1 MQRPGLRLL
10 VPLAVSAL
18 LTAGVSAEQAGA
30 AVGPAAASDPRA
42 PVAAPV
48 LMPLALGSTSELDST
63 DPPSPPPS
71 TPPPSQTTRATG
83 DPLDP
88 AAVEAALGP
97 LLTGGA
103 LGPGRSPAHVIDVAT
118 GEVLYD
124 ASDDPTVPASTMKLV
139 TAASVLDALGPD
151 SRLRTRVVVMDPGAR
166 TPRVVII
173 GAGDPSLRSTGAKVG
188 RAGTSLTPASLEE
201 LAGAT
206 ARALAL
212 RGITRV
218 KVGYDAS
225 LFTGPDLHP
234 SWGRSFPAAGIVAPV
249 SALVVDQGRR
259 TPRGVGR
266 VADPADRAGQVF
278 AEQLGA
284 AGVTVRGE
292 PKEVAVPD
300 EAATLAY
307 VESPAVGV
315 LVERM
320 LATSD
325 NDFAESLGRLGA
337 SASGEPASFAGVASR
352 AAQVLAELGVD
363 DSGARFADASGLSR
377 GNRLAPSTLTDLLA
391 VTSDGYGSIHSG
403 LPVAGATG
411 SLAARFRPAGQ
422 RPARGVVR
430 AKTGTL
436 TGVGALVGYASR
448 PDGRLLAFGFVDGST
463 PGGALAARA
472 ALDRAA
478 AALVTCD
485 CAAP

>member
-1 MQRPGLRLL
+1 MAAGVLL
-10 VPLAVSAL
+10 VAVG
-18 LTAGVSAEQAGA
+18 AGGQVA
-30 AVGPAAASDPRA
+30 AVGHPVTGLRAADDPRA
-42 PVAAPV
+42 PQAAPV
-48 LMPLALGSTSELDST
+48 LIPVPLGPEFIADGSDGAPSTSAG
-63 DPPSPPPS
+63 PSPEEPS
-71 TPPPSQTTRATG
+71 STTTPTG
-83 DPLDP
+83 AALDP
-88 AAVEAALGP
+88 DAVEAALAP

-118 GEVLYD
+118 GEILYD
-124 ASDDPTVPASTMKLV
+124 AADDPTVPASTMKLV

-151 SRLRTRVVVMDPGAR
+151 TRLRTRVILIDPAAK

-188 RAGTSLTPASLEE
+188 RAGTSLTPASIEE
-201 LAGAT
+201 LAIST

-225 LFTGPDLHP
+225 LFTGPALHP
-234 SWGRSFPAAGIVAPV
+234 SWASSFPAAGIVAPV

-259 TPRGVGR
+259 TPRGVSR
-266 VADPADRAGQVF
+266 VADPAARAAQVF
-278 AEQLGA
+278 AEQLAA
-284 AGVTVRGE
+284 AGVAVRGE
-292 PKEVAVPD
+292 PKEAPAPD
-300 EAATLAY
+300 DSATLAY
-307 VESPAVGV
+307 VESPPVGV

-320 LATSD
+320 LSVSD
-325 NDFAESLGRLGA
+325 NDYAEILGRLGA
-337 SASGEPASFAGVASR
+337 SASGEPASFSGVADR
-352 AAQVLAELGVD
+352 AASVLKALAVD

-377 GNRLAPSTLTDLLA
+377 RNLLAPSTLTDLLA
-391 VTSDGYGSIHSG
+391 VTSDGYGSIHAG

-411 SLAARFRPAGQ
+411 SLAARFRPPGQ

-448 PDGRLLAFGFVDGST
+448 PDGRLLAFAFVDGST

-472 ALDRAA
+472 AFDRAA

-485 CAAP
+485 CAAS

>member
-1 MQRPGLRLL
+1 MPGT
-10 VPLAVSAL
+10 S
-18 LTAGVSAEQAGA
+18 GSGGS
-30 AVGPAAASDPRA
+30 GPAQSGQSGASDSPTPGA
-42 PVAAPV
+42 P
-48 LMPLALGSTSELDST
+48 
-63 DPPSPPPS
+63 DPSSDPNKPPATN
-71 TPPPSQTTRATG
+71 TPTG
-83 DPLDP
+83 APLDP
-88 AAVEAALGP
+88 DLIEAALAP

-139 TAASVLDALGPD
+139 TATSVLDALGAD
-151 SRLRTRVVVMDPGAR
+151 TRLRTRVVVVDPAAK

-201 LAGAT
+201 LAAST
-206 ARALAL
+206 ARALAI

-218 KVGYDAS
+218 KVRYDAS
-225 LFTGPDLHP
+225 LFTGPSMHP
-234 SWGRSFPAAGIVAPV
+234 SWAGSFPAAGIVAPV

-259 TPRGVGR
+259 TPRGVSR
-266 VADPADRAGQVF
+266 VADPAARAAQVL
-278 AEQLGA
+278 AERLAA

-292 PKEVAVPD
+292 PKEVTAPND
-300 EAATLAY
+300 SATLAY
-307 VESPAVGV
+307 VESPPVGV

-320 LATSD
+320 LSTSD
-325 NDFAESLGRLGA
+325 NDYAEILGRLGA
-337 SASGEPASFAGVASR
+337 SASGEPASFAGVADR
-352 AAQVLAELGVD
+352 AAAVLGELGVD

-377 GNRLAPSTLTDLLA
+377 VNRLAPSTLTDLLA
-391 VTSDGYGSIHSG
+391 VTSVGYGSIHSG

-411 SLAARFRPAGQ
+411 SLAARFRPADQ
-422 RPARGVVR
+422 RQARGVVR

-436 TGVGALVGYASR
+436 TGVGSLAGYASR

-472 ALDRAA
+472 AFDRAA

-485 CAAP
+485 CAAL

>member
-1 MQRPGLRLL
+1 MGDDG
-10 VPLAVSAL
+10 SA
-18 LTAGVSAEQAGA
+18 SASAGA
-30 AVGPAAASDPRA
+30 
-42 PVAAPV
+42 
-48 LMPLALGSTSELDST
+48 
-63 DPPSPPPS
+63 PSPIAPPE
-71 TPPPSQTTRATG
+71 TG
-83 DPLDP
+83 ASLDP
-88 AAVEAALGP
+88 DAVEATLAP

-118 GEVLYD
+118 GEVLYA

-139 TAASVLDALGPD
+139 TATSVLDALGTD
-151 SRLRTRVVVMDPGAR
+151 ARLRTRVVVVDPAAK

-173 GAGDPSLRSTGAKVG
+173 GAGDPSLRSTRAKVG
-188 RAGTSLTPASLEE
+188 RAGTSLTPASLEQ
-201 LAGAT
+201 LAAAT

-225 LFTGPDLHP
+225 LFTGPAMHP
-234 SWGRSFPAAGIVAPV
+234 SWAGSFPAAGIVAPV

-259 TPRGVGR
+259 TSRGVSR
-266 VADPADRAGQVF
+266 VADPAGRAGKVF
-278 AEQLGA
+278 AGQLAA
-284 AGVTVRGE
+284 AGVTVRGD
-292 PKEVAVPD
+292 PKEVTAPD
-300 EAATLAY
+300 DAAILAY
-307 VESPAVGV
+307 VESPPVGV

-325 NDFAESLGRLGA
+325 NDYAEILGRLGA
-337 SASGEPASFAGVASR
+337 SASGEPASFAGVADR
-352 AAQVLAELGVD
+352 AASVLTELGVD

-377 GNRLAPSTLTDLLA
+377 RNRLAPSTLTDLLA
-391 VTSDGYGSIHSG
+391 VTSVGYGSIHSG

-411 SLAARFRPAGQ
+411 SLAARFRPPGQ

-436 TGVGALVGYASR
+436 TGVGSLAGYASR

-472 ALDRAA
+472 AFDRAA
-478 AALVTCD
+478 AALVACD
-485 CAAP
+485 CEAP